1 MSLETDGYLSP
12 DIKNWV
18 TRHWA
23 EHGSWFALA
32 DRLNRAAQRLM
43 IACGSEIDACWEIH
57 KGLIGEQKSSISP

>member
-18 TRHWA
+18 TSRA
-23 EHGSWFALA
+23 EHWSWFALA
-32 DRLNRAAQRLM
+32 DRLNRAAQTLM
-43 IACGSEIDACWEIH
+43 LACGSEIDACWEIH